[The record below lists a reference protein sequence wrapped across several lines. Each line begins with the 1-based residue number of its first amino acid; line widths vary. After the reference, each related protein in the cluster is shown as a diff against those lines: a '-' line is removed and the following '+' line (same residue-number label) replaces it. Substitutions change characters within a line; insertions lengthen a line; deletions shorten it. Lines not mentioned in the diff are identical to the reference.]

1 MFEFRT
7 VPEVVIG
14 ESASLQLPA
23 LIEARFSGKRIAL
36 VTDAPLRALGLLEPL
51 LTALGAAQFTVDI
64 FDGVVADPPEATVRS
79 AIDRARDTGA
89 EIVIGIGGGSSM
101 DVAKLVAAFAG
112 STQDLA
118 QAYGI
123 DKVTGPRL
131 PLIQVPTTAGTGSE
145 VTPIAIV
152 TTGETTKLGIVSGK
166 LYADLAVLDPTLT
179 TGLPASIT
187 AATGIDAM
195 VHAIEAYTGK
205 LKKNP
210 ISDGLAREA
219 LRLLA
224 GSLAQ
229 ACSNGKDLSARN
241 NMLIGAMLAGQA
253 FANSPVGAVHALAYP
268 IGGIFHVP
276 HGLSNAL
283 MLSPV
288 IRFNM
293 EAAAPLYA
301 ELAQIVMPEVS
312 GTDEARAL
320 RFVEFLDKL
329 SDQVGVARRL
339 TQVGVQAGDVTRL
352 AENAMLQQRLLV
364 NNPREVTFGDALR
377 LYSEAL

>member
-7 VPEVVIG
+7 VPEVVVG
-14 ESASLQLPA
+14 ASVSLQLPQ
-23 LIEARFSGKRIAL
+23 LIRARFDVSKVAII
-36 VTDAPLRALGLLEPL
+36 TDAALRSTHLLDPIFDAFKDAGIEL
-51 LTALGAAQFTVDI
+51 YV
-64 FDGVVADPPEATVRS
+64 FDGVVADPPEAVVKN
-79 AIDRARDTGA
+79 AINRARDA
-89 EIVIGIGGGSSM
+89 AVDVVIGIGGGSSM
-101 DVAKLVAAFAG
+101 DAAKLVAAFAA
-112 STQDLA
+112 SDQDLA
-118 QAYGI
+118 HAYGI

-131 PLIQVPTTAGTGSE
+131 PLVQVPTTAGTGSE

-152 TTGETTKLGIVSGK
+152 TTGETTKLGVVSNR

-179 TGLPASIT
+179 LGLPAMVS

-195 VHAIEAYTGK
+195 VHAIEAYTSK
-205 LKKNP
+205 IKKNP

-219 LRLLA
+219 LRLLS

-229 ACSNGKDLSARN
+229 VCSDGHDITARS

-253 FANSPVGAVHALAYP
+253 FANAPVGAVHALAYP

-288 IRFNM
+288 MRFNLP
-293 EAAAPLYA
+293 AAASLYA
-301 ELAQIVMPEVS
+301 ELAQVVMPQVAGSE
-312 GTDEARAL
+312 EAKATA
-320 RFVEFLDKL
+320 FIEFLGKL
-329 SDQVGVARRL
+329 ADQVGIARRL
-339 TQVGVQAGDVTRL
+339 VQVGIQPADVPML
-352 AENAMLQQRLLV
+352 AENALLQQRLLI

>member
-7 VPEVVIG
+7 VPEVVVG

-36 VTDAPLRALGLLEPL
+36 ITDAPLRALGLLEPL
-51 LTALGAAQFTVDI
+51 LAALDAAQFSVDI

-89 EIVIGIGGGSSM
+89 EIVIGLGGGSSM

-224 GSLAQ
+224 GSLAL

-301 ELAQIVMPEVS
+301 ELAQVVMPDIS

>member
-7 VPEVVIG
+7 VPEVVVG

-36 VTDAPLRALGLLEPL
+36 ITDAPLRALGLLEPL
-51 LTALGAAQFTVDI
+51 LAALDAAQFSVDI

-89 EIVIGIGGGSSM
+89 EIVIGLGGGSSM

-123 DKVTGPRL
+123 YKVTGPRL

-219 LRLLA
+219 LHLLA

-352 AENAMLQQRLLV
+352 AENAMLQQRLLI

>member
-7 VPEVVIG
+7 VPEVVVG

-36 VTDAPLRALGLLEPL
+36 ITDAPLRALGLLEPL
-51 LTALGAAQFTVDI
+51 LAALDAAQFSVDI

-224 GSLAQ
+224 GSLAL

-301 ELAQIVMPEVS
+301 ELAQVVMPDIS

>member
-7 VPEVVIG
+7 VPEVVVG

-51 LTALGAAQFTVDI
+51 LSALGAAQFTVDI

-79 AIDRARDTGA
+79 AIDRARDIGA

-224 GSLAQ
+224 GSLAL

-276 HGLSNAL
+276 HGLSNAI

-301 ELAQIVMPEVS
+301 ELAQVVMPDIS

>member
-7 VPEVVIG
+7 VPEVVVG

-79 AIDRARDTGA
+79 AIDRARDIGA

-224 GSLAQ
+224 GSLAL

-301 ELAQIVMPEVS
+301 ELAQVVMPDVA

>member
-7 VPEVVIG
+7 VPEVVVG
-14 ESASLQLPA
+14 EAAALQLPA
-23 LIEARFSGKRIAL
+23 LIRQRSGARKIAI
-36 VTDAPLRALGLLEPL
+36 VTDAPLRATHLLDPIFM
-51 LTALGAAQFTVDI
+51 ALKDDGIEITL
-64 FDGVVADPPEATVRS
+64 FDGVVADPPESVVKN
-79 AIDRARDTGA
+79 AINRARDA
-89 EIVIGIGGGSSM
+89 NVDAVIGIGGGSSM

-112 STQDLA
+112 SSQDLIH
-118 QAYGI
+118 AYGI
-123 DKVTGPRL
+123 DKVVGPRL

-152 TTGETTKLGIVSGK
+152 TTGETTKSGIVSSQ
-166 LYADLAVLDPTLT
+166 LYADLAVLDPSLTL
-179 TGLPASIT
+179 GLPAMVT

-205 LKKNP
+205 IKKNP

-219 LRLLA
+219 LRLLT

-229 ACSNGKDLSARN
+229 VCANGRDLDARS

-268 IGGIFHVP
+268 IGGLFHVA

-283 MLSPV
+283 MLSQVMHFNLPV
-288 IRFNM
+288 
-293 EAAAPLYA
+293 AAPLYA
-301 ELAQIVMPEVS
+301 ELAEVVMPGIT
-312 GTDEARAL
+312 GTDEARARAL
-320 RFVEFLDKL
+320 IDFFDKL
-329 SDQVGVARRL
+329 ADQVGIARRL
-339 TQVGVQAGDVTRL
+339 TQVGIQPADVPML
-352 AENAMLQQRLLV
+352 AETAMLQQRLLV

-377 LYSEAL
+377 LYSQAL

>member
-7 VPEVVIG
+7 VPEVVVG

-131 PLIQVPTTAGTGSE
+131 PLIQVP
-145 VTPIAIV
+145 
-152 TTGETTKLGIVSGK
+152 
-166 LYADLAVLDPTLT
+166 
-179 TGLPASIT
+179 
-187 AATGIDAM
+187 
-195 VHAIEAYTGK
+195 
-205 LKKNP
+205 
-210 ISDGLAREA
+210 
-219 LRLLA
+219 
-224 GSLAQ
+224 
-229 ACSNGKDLSARN
+229 
-241 NMLIGAMLAGQA
+241 
-253 FANSPVGAVHALAYP
+253 
-268 IGGIFHVP
+268 
-276 HGLSNAL
+276 
-283 MLSPV
+283 
-288 IRFNM
+288 
-293 EAAAPLYA
+293 
-301 ELAQIVMPEVS
+301 
-312 GTDEARAL
+312 
-320 RFVEFLDKL
+320 
-329 SDQVGVARRL
+329 
-339 TQVGVQAGDVTRL
+339 
-352 AENAMLQQRLLV
+352 
-364 NNPREVTFGDALR
+364 
-377 LYSEAL
+377 

>member
-7 VPEVVIG
+7 VPEVIVG
-14 ESASLQLPA
+14 EDAVLQLPS
-23 LIEARFSGKRIAL
+23 LIEVRFAAKRIAM

-51 LTALGAAQFTVDI
+51 LGALDAAGFSVSI
-64 FDGVVADPPEATVRS
+64 FDGVVADPPESVVRAAVAKARAAS
-79 AIDRARDTGA
+79 A
-89 EIVIGIGGGSSM
+89 ELVLGIGGGSSM
-101 DVAKLVAAFAG
+101 DVAKLVAAFAT
-112 STQDLA
+112 SSQDLTH
-118 QAYGI
+118 AYGV
-123 DKVTGPRL
+123 DKLTHPRL

-152 TTGETTKLGIVSGK
+152 TTGETTKMGIVSSK
-166 LYADLAVLDPTLT
+166 LYADLAVLDPSLTL
-179 TGLPASIT
+179 GLPASIT

-195 VHAIEAYTGK
+195 VHAIEAYTGR

-224 GSLAQ
+224 GSLVQ
-229 ACSNGKDLSARN
+229 ACTRGRDIVART
-241 NMLIGAMLAGQA
+241 NMLVGATLAGQA

-293 EAAAPLYA
+293 EVAAPLYA
-301 ELAQIVMPEVS
+301 ELAQVVMPGIS
-312 GTDEARAL
+312 GTDEARA
-320 RFVEFLDKL
+320 RAFIEFLDKL
-329 SDQVGVARRL
+329 ADQVKVARRL
-339 TQVGVQAGDVTRL
+339 TQVGIQAADVTRL
-352 AENAMLQQRLLV
+352 AEHAMLQQRLLV

>member
-7 VPEVVIG
+7 VPEVIVG
-14 ESASLQLPA
+14 ESVSLQLPE
-23 LIEARFSGKRIAL
+23 LIRARFDVSKVAVI
-36 VTDAPLRALGLLEPL
+36 TDAALRATHLLDPILDAFKHAGIE
-51 LTALGAAQFTVDI
+51 VYV
-64 FDGVVADPPEATVRS
+64 FDGVVADPPETVIKNAINRAREATV
-79 AIDRARDTGA
+79 DV
-89 EIVIGIGGGSSM
+89 VIGIGGGSSM
-101 DVAKLVAAFAG
+101 DAAKLVAAFAA
-112 STQDLA
+112 SDQDLA
-118 QAYGI
+118 HAYGI

-152 TTGETTKLGIVSGK
+152 TTGETTKLGVVSNR

-179 TGLPASIT
+179 LGLPAMVS

-195 VHAIEAYTGK
+195 VHAIEAYTSK
-205 LKKNP
+205 IKKNA

-219 LRLLA
+219 LRLLS
-224 GSLAQ
+224 GSLVQ
-229 ACSNGKDLSARN
+229 VCSNGRDVGARS

-253 FANSPVGAVHALAYP
+253 FANAPVGAVHALAYP

-288 IRFNM
+288 IRFNLP
-293 EAAAPLYA
+293 AAAPLYA
-301 ELAQIVMPEVS
+301 ELAQVVMPQLTGSE
-312 GTDEARAL
+312 EAKATA
-320 RFVEFLDKL
+320 FIDFLGKL
-329 SDQVGVARRL
+329 ADQVGIARRL
-339 TQVGVQAGDVTRL
+339 AQVGIQPSDVPML